1 MADRIIE
8 NNQVSITGKIV
19 TGFTFSHQV
28 YGEGFYTMDLLV
40 KRLSDSE
47 DRIPVMVSERL
58 VDVTQDYVGQY
69 VEIHGQFRSYNRHEE
84 KHNRLVL
91 SAFARE
97 LKFLEEEDSLAP
109 VNQIFLDGYIC
120 KPPVYR
126 KTPLG
131 REIADLL
138 LAVNRPYGKSDYI
151 PCICWGRN
159 ARYASAFEVGGHVL
173 IWGRIQSREYMKRI
187 GENETQKRIAYE
199 VSVMCK
205 PTEVAGNTPWSAS
218 YFMEGNQPDFSPSF
232 FCLHFCWFC
241 GNISILKM
249 AQFAVLICKA
259 RYLEYNERYH
269 LRRRHCEE
277 CY

>member
-1 MADRIIE
+1 MADKIIE
-8 NNQVSITGKIV
+8 NNQVSMMGKIAA
-19 TGFTFSHQV
+19 GFTFSHQV
-28 YGEGFYTMDLLV
+28 FGEGFYMTELLV

-58 VDVTQDYVGQY
+58 VDVTQDYIGEY

-91 SAFARE
+91 SVFSRE
-97 LKFLEEEDSLAP
+97 LKFVEEEDETVP

-126 KTPLG
+126 
-131 REIADLL
+131 
-138 LAVNRPYGKSDYI
+138 KSDYI

-187 GENETQKRIAYE
+187 GENETEKRVAYE
-199 VSVMCK
+199 VSVSK
-205 PTEVAGNTPWSAS
+205 
-218 YFMEGNQPDFSPSF
+218 
-232 FCLHFCWFC
+232 
-241 GNISILKM
+241 
-249 AQFAVLICKA
+249 
-259 RYLEYNERYH
+259 LEYME
-269 LRRRHCEE
+269 
-277 CY
+277 

>member
-1 MADRIIE
+1 MADKIIE
-8 NNQVSITGKIV
+8 NNQVSMMGKIAA
-19 TGFTFSHQV
+19 GFTFSHQV
-28 YGEGFYTMDLLV
+28 FGEGFYMTELMV

-58 VDVTQDYVGQY
+58 IDVTQDYIGEY

-91 SAFARE
+91 SVFTRE
-97 LKFLEEEDSLAP
+97 LKFVEEEDDT
-109 VNQIFLDGYIC
+109 V
-120 KPPVYR
+120 PVYR

-173 IWGRIQSREYMKRI
+173 IWGRIQSREYMKRT
-187 GENETQKRIAYE
+187 GENETEKRVAYE
-199 VSVMCK
+199 VSVSK
-205 PTEVAGNTPWSAS
+205 
-218 YFMEGNQPDFSPSF
+218 
-232 FCLHFCWFC
+232 
-241 GNISILKM
+241 
-249 AQFAVLICKA
+249 
-259 RYLEYNERYH
+259 LEYIE
-269 LRRRHCEE
+269 
-277 CY
+277 